1 MLGIF
6 DMVKKSEIIIIIIS
20 LTHIYKEPKS
30 SSQISKTLK
39 PYLILFF
46 SKHGGST
53 IVAPLCVTRISL
65 GGKSKIR
72 TPHLLHYS
80 FFNSLKT
87 KLRMNDKSSEQ
98 FFPSGKTPTF
108 MHLDAFLERIILKGG
123 GICLF
128 VFWIIWPWPSLRINL
143 TSQ

>member
-1 MLGIF
+1 M
-6 DMVKKSEIIIIIIS
+6 IIS
-20 LTHIYKEPKS
+20 LTHIIRYLKVLLKFP
-30 SSQISKTLK
+30 KTLK

-65 GGKSKIR
+65 EGKSKIR
-72 TPHLLHYS
+72 TPLTPFFYS
-80 FFNSLKT
+80 FKT
-87 KLRMNDKSSEQ
+87 KLGSTYDKSSKQ